1 MSQKPCAK
9 STLAQPAK
17 KKLPCGN
24 TPTQSRGRA
33 TQSARVPSPDTF
45 QVVIHCASEAEQEQ
59 LYHEFRSRNFSV
71 RLLTM

>member
-9 STLAQPAK
+9 PTPAQPVR
-17 KKLPCGN
+17 KKLPRE
-24 TPTQSRGRA
+24 PTTAPRA
-33 TQSARVPSPDTF
+33 EPRDTF

-59 LYHEFRSRNFSV
+59 LYDEFRSRNFSV

>member
-9 STLAQPAK
+9 SNSK
-17 KKLPCGN
+17 KRLPCEN

-33 TQSARVPSPDTF
+33 TLPSRDSF
-45 QVVIHCASEAEQEQ
+45 QVVIQCASEAEQER
-59 LYHEFRSRNFSV
+59 LYHEFRSRNFIV

>member
-9 STLAQPAK
+9 SVPAEPAK
-17 KKLPCGN
+17 KQPREN

-33 TQSARVPSPDTF
+33 THSARVQPRDTF
-45 QVVIHCASEAEQEQ
+45 QVVILCDSEEQQER
-59 LYHEFRSRNFSV
+59 LYDEFRSRNLSV

>member
-1 MSQKPCAK
+1 MPQKPCAK
-9 STLAQPAK
+9 STLVQPAK
-17 KKLPCGN
+17 KKLPRET

-33 TQSARVPSPDTF
+33 TPFARAPSSDTF

-59 LYHEFRSRNFSV
+59 LYHEFRYRNFSV

>member
-9 STLAQPAK
+9 AAREPPAK
-17 KKLPCGN
+17 KKLPRSN

-33 TQSARVPSPDTF
+33 TQAARDTF

-59 LYHEFRSRNFSV
+59 LYDEFRSRNFSV

>member
-9 STLAQPAK
+9 PAPEQPAK
-17 KKLPCGN
+17 KKRAGA
-24 TPTQSRGRA
+24 PTTAPRA
-33 TQSARVPSPDTF
+33 EPRETF

>member
-9 STLAQPAK
+9 SAPAQPAR
-17 KKLPCGN
+17 KKLPRER
-24 TPTQSRGRA
+24 TTAPRA
-33 TQSARVPSPDTF
+33 EPRDTF

-59 LYHEFRSRNFSV
+59 LYDEFRSRNFSV